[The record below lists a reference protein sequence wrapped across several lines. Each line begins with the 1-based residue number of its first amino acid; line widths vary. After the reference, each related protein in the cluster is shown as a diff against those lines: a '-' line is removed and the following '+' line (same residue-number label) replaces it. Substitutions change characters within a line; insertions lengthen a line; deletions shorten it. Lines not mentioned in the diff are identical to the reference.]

1 MKKLLFA
8 ISLCG
13 IVLCL
18 GQSLFAQGQCQSNF
32 TPIQCGYFQE
42 AYQDGAAD
50 AQNNRSN
57 DYKRYKAK
65 LEGSKYENFYK
76 QGYDAG
82 YSAVKPYQRWDKD
95 QKSIY
100 DNGFQKGDSDKR
112 KNISRLP
119 ERYDGQYNRTY
130 DAFFKQGYYDGYD
143 GRSKQYD
150 VPVGS
155 IPPVNPINPTF
166 PNSTATF
173 PTNPINPTVPTF
185 PANPVKIGTQT
196 GTVSWNGRV
205 DDRTNIIIQSDQ
217 VTEQVISGGGGF
229 VSNKSMSGVLP
240 RVASAISVSKQ
251 GGRGDA
257 MVIQQPSRENNYVGI
272 VQVVDTKRGSDDYR
286 LQINWQATE
295 PLEEPYQS
303 GRVSWRGRVDQTA
316 NIVISGNT
324 VQTQDASATGV
335 QVSSSNI
342 TGSLARRPGT
352 VSVSKR
358 GRGTVTVLQ
367 QPTAEN
373 GFVAIVQVFD
383 ADRGAGDYEIE
394 ITW

>member
-1 MKKLLFA
+1 MKKIFT

-13 IVLCL
+13 IVLFAW
-18 GQSLFAQGQCQSNF
+18 QSIFAQTLGQCQANY

-50 AQNNRSN
+50 AQSNRTN
-57 DYKRYKAK
+57 DYKRYKSK

-76 QGYDAG
+76 QGYDVG

-95 QKSIY
+95 QKSVY

-119 ERYDGQYNRTY
+119 ERYDGQYNRTHE
-130 DAFFKQGYYDGYD
+130 AFFKQGYYDGFD

-150 VPVGS
+150 VPVGNV
-155 IPPVNPINPTF
+155 PPVNPNSPTFPNNPTNPTF
-166 PNSTATF
+166 PN
-173 PTNPINPTVPTF
+173 TNPTF
-185 PANPVKIGTQT
+185 PNTTMKAGTAT

-205 DDRTNIIIQSDQ
+205 DDRTNIVIQGDQ
-217 VTEQVISGGGGF
+217 VTEQVIAGGGGF
-229 VSNKSMSGVLP
+229 VSNKSMNGVLP

-251 GGRGDA
+251 DGRGNA
-257 MVIQQPSRENNYVGI
+257 MVIQQPSRENNYVAI
-272 VQVVDTKRGSDDYR
+272 VQVVDTNRGSDNYR
-286 LQINWQATE
+286 LQISWQATE

-316 NIVISGNT
+316 NIIISGNS

-335 QVSSSNI
+335 QVTSSNI
-342 TGSLARRPGT
+342 TGYLARRPGT

-358 GRGTVTVLQ
+358 GRGSVTVLQ

-383 ADRGAGDYEIE
+383 ADRGAGDYEVE

>member
-1 MKKLLFA
+1 MKKLLLM

-13 IVLCL
+13 IVLFA
-18 GQSLFAQGQCQSNF
+18 GQALFAQTFGQCQSNF

-50 AQNNRSN
+50 AQNNRIN
-57 DYKRYKAK
+57 DYKRYKSK
-65 LEGSKYENFYK
+65 LEGSKYENYFK

-82 YSAVKPYQRWDKD
+82 YSSVKPYQRWDKD
-95 QKSIY
+95 QKSAY
-100 DNGFQKGDSDKR
+100 DAGYQKGDNDKR

-119 ERYDGQYNRTY
+119 ERYDGQYNRIY
-130 DAFFKQGYYDGYD
+130 EAFFKQGYYDAFD

-150 VPVGS
+150 VPVGG
-155 IPPVNPINPTF
+155 IQPVNPNPTF
-166 PNSTATF
+166 PTNSVT
-173 PTNPINPTVPTF
+173 PTF
-185 PANPVKIGTQT
+185 PNNSNFPVNPGKIGTAN
-196 GTVSWNGRV
+196 GNVYWDGRV
-205 DDRTNIIIQSDQ
+205 DDRTNIVIQGDQ
-217 VTEQVISGGGGF
+217 ITEQVIAGNGGF
-229 VSNKSMSGVLP
+229 VSNKSMNGVLP

-257 MVIQQPSRENNYVGI
+257 TVIQQPSRENNYVGI
-272 VQVVDTKRGSDDYR
+272 VQVVDTKRGADNYR
-286 LQINWQATE
+286 LQISWQATE
-295 PLEEPYQS
+295 PLEEPYQA

-316 NIVISGNT
+316 NIVISGNS

-335 QVSSSNI
+335 QVTSSNI
-342 TGSLARRPGT
+342 TGYLARRPGT

-358 GRGTVTVLQ
+358 GRGSVTVLQ
-367 QPTAEN
+367 QPTVEN